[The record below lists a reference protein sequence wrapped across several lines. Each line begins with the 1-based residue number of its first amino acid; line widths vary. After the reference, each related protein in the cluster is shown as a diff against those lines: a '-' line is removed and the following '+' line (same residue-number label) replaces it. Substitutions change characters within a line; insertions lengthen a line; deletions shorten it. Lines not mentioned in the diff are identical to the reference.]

1 MLTTAG
7 DLLFPATFSV
17 YFTLRCGSANAGNAE
32 APVVAKGGEK
42 MKG

>member
-7 DLLFPATFSV
+7 DLLFPTTFSV

-32 APVVAKGGEK
+32 VVAKGGKK